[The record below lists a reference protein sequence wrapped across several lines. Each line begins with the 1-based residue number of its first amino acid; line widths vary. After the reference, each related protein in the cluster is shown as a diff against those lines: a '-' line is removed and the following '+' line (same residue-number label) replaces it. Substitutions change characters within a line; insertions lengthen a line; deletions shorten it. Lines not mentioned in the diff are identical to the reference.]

1 MRKDY
6 VAIGNNGVFFYRENK
21 DAVDYKVGK
30 TFMYNFNFKNVEEA
44 EDLFYNY
51 AIYKELPE
59 ELSKIDLSRE
69 ELIAFLD
76 EFLKS
81 A

>member
-1 MRKDY
+1 MRSDIVKL
-6 VAIGNNGVFFYRENK
+6 GNNGVFFYRENK

-51 AIYKELPE
+51 AIYKVLPE
-59 ELSKIDLSRE
+59 ELPIDIERGR
-69 ELIAFLD
+69 LIAFLD

>member
-21 DAVDYKVGK
+21 DEVNYNVGK
-30 TFMYNFNFKNVEEA
+30 TFMYNFNFKDSDKA

-59 ELSKIDLSRE
+59 ELPIDIERGR
-69 ELIAFLD
+69 LIAFLD
-76 EFLKS
+76 EFLKL